1 MLEDPESQAQRKYYQ
16 INIMKVVKTYQ
27 EYGSF
32 GELALI
38 TKKRRKA
45 KLETQ
50 SDTHFAILSKE
61 DYLQAQ
67 YKAQNQRLK
76 EKLLFLKNF
85 DLFQMLTES

>member
-1 MLEDPESQAQRKYYQ
+1 MKDPYYLASIDPEYTSLKQAFQDILEDPESQKDRKYYQ
-16 INIMKVVKTYQ
+16 INIMKVVKTYY

-45 KLETQ
+45 KLETS

-61 DYLQAQ
+61 DYL
-67 YKAQNQRLK
+67 
-76 EKLLFLKNF
+76 
-85 DLFQMLTES
+85 